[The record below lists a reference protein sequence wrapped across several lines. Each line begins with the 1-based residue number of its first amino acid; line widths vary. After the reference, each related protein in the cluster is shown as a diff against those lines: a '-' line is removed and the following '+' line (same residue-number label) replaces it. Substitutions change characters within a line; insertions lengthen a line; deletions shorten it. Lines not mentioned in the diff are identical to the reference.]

1 MGYKNHSVEAGV
13 KYDLG
18 FPTTYLKNIQSRG
31 FQNNISYTL
40 MTEYGNRGINSWYNE
55 SIEKNYQS
63 VSRVTLAVGGVITVI
78 TIASPVLTGM
88 FGGGVAANSSIG
100 NVALSQFSGVVTSVS
115 ALFTTIFFKHNQDTQ
130 NKEKTYK
137 KKEDEDKKQ

>member
-1 MGYKNHSVEAGV
+1 
-13 KYDLG
+13 
-18 FPTTYLKNIQSRG
+18 
-31 FQNNISYTL
+31 

-88 FGGGVAANSSIG
+88 FGGGVAASSSIG